1 LRGFSF
7 FCRCWCF
14 SEATPTTER
23 LERLSSFQPFF
34 ISFAF
39 VGVLVKRH
47 QNQKGWKDLVSFN
60 LFFIH
65 DDNYT
70 KGFRIYKMLV
80 FICRKLILTILIT
93 KIK

>member
-1 LRGFSF
+1 M
-7 FCRCWCF
+7 
-14 SEATPTTER
+14 ATQNPFKR
-23 LERLSSFQPFF
+23 LTLGS
-34 ISFAF
+34 
-39 VGVLVKRH
+39 
-47 QNQKGWKDLVSFN
+47 WKDLVSFN